1 MILSTYIYS
10 NSEDGWLGQPGYYL
24 FEKPILSIK
33 YYRNRL
39 MVGNRVIRTQ
49 DPLPIIQKLL
59 SSGRFYTTGFISY
72 EYGFYT
78 LKNRSNVPKEGIP
91 SIPLIYLNLYR
102 SYREIKPE
110 DIFFKNTIK
119 RILYKTSKESF
130 IEKVKKTKHYIE
142 SGDIYQLNLSHRID
156 VEGIL
161 GPLSIFL
168 RLTKLQPTPYMMYI
182 VDKDFRLI
190 SGSMELFLK
199 KEKDKLI
206 TKPIKGTC
214 DKSKDYREYL
224 LNNKKEIAENLMI
237 TDLMRND
244 LGRICRDVK
253 VEKLFEV
260 DEYTTLYQMSST
272 ITGRLTTE
280 STLKS
285 IIYSTFPPGSITGA
299 PKKRAAQIIDQLED
313 TRRTAYCGATLLI
326 KPNFDFTMSVA
337 IRQMIFTRDRCYIH
351 VGAGIVADSEPQQE
365 YQETLLKA
373 KANLASLTL

>member
-1 MILSTYIYS
+1 MVLSTYIYS
-10 NSEDGWLGQPGYYL
+10 NSEDGWLGHAGYYL
-24 FEKPILSIK
+24 FEKPILNIR

-39 MVGNRVIRTQ
+39 IVGNEIIHIQ
-49 DPLPIIQKLL
+49 DPLPIIQKFV

-78 LKNRSNVPKEGIP
+78 LKNKSNVPKEGIP
-91 SIPLIYLNLYR
+91 NIPLIYLNLYR
-102 SYREIKPE
+102 SYREIKPK
-110 DIFFKNTIK
+110 DSFFRN
-119 RILYKTSKESF
+119 ILKKIVYKTSKESF
-130 IEKVKKTKHYIE
+130 LEKIKKAKYYIQ
-142 SGDIYQLNLSHRID
+142 SGDVYQLNLSHRID
-156 VEGIL
+156 VEGIF

-182 VDKDFRLI
+182 VDKDFRII

-214 DKSKDYREYL
+214 DRSKDYRKHL

-244 LGRICRDVK
+244 LGRICRNVQ

-280 STLKS
+280 LTLKD
-285 IIYSTFPPGSITGA
+285 IIYSTFPPGSVTGA
-299 PKKRAAQIIDQLED
+299 PKKRATQIIDQLED
-313 TRRTAYCGATLLI
+313 SRRTAYCGATLLI

-351 VGAGIVADSEPQQE
+351 VGAGIVADSEPQHE

-373 KANLASLTL
+373 KANLRSLTL